1 MRFPSLRLLLR
12 AASIVSLGYC
22 LGHMSG
28 LPWTPGETDPAVMVV
43 EHMRSVQFEAE
54 GATRTYW
61 DFYFGFGIMVGVF
74 LATQALSLW
83 FIERLAVHAAAR
95 VVPLLATL
103 LLGELANVYLS
114 FRYFFALPAVFGIV
128 IALLIAVAIYR
139 ARGSAQLVTRG

>member
-1 MRFPSLRLLLR
+1 
-12 AASIVSLGYC
+12 
-22 LGHMSG
+22 
-28 LPWTPGETDPAVMVV
+28 
-43 EHMRSVQFEAE
+43 VQFEAE